1 MNPSSLLNVS
11 PDLMRE
17 RAHHGRPDAPMAAA
31 DDRSWSL
38 KVCVALAAFA
48 GLLVLI
54 NLATN
59 PNRIWFH
66 WPVMALL
73 FAVIMRAVL
82 RRGRRWDKK
91 DDR

>member
-54 NLATN
+54 L
-59 PNRIWFH
+59 H
-66 WPVMALL
+66 
-73 FAVIMRAVL
+73 
-82 RRGRRWDKK
+82 
-91 DDR
+91 